1 MLASHLK
8 TINLGGLSIWPILQS
23 VNLMAFSETMALM
36 VHRRKNEKIKIY
48 IKENNQ
54 IHGPVM

>member
-1 MLASHLK
+1 MSVCHLK

-36 VHRRKNEKIKIY
+36 IHRGKK
-48 IKENNQ
+48 
-54 IHGPVM
+54 

>member
-1 MLASHLK
+1 MLVCYLK

-36 VHRRKNEKIKIY
+36 VHRRKK
-48 IKENNQ
+48 
-54 IHGPVM
+54 